1 MASRMANKFWIY
13 VHMGV
18 CISNETLNNG
28 VHHLLTRTSIYHR
41 VPSKIKNINGKWE
54 NIMFPMNKTFVKH
67 DF

>member
-1 MASRMANKFWIY
+1 
-13 VHMGV
+13 MGV
-18 CISNETLNNG
+18 CISFIKNETLNNG